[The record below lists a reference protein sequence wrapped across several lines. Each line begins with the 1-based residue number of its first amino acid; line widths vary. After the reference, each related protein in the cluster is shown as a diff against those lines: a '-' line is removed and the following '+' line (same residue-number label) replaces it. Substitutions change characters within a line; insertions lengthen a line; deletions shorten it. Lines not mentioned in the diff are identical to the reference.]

1 VSRPIAV
8 ATAGW
13 HSGLQESADPEFT
26 LLLIQCAYC
35 RSSVFPTCAV
45 MSRNNKKVSAS
56 RIRHS
61 LTFPELLVRL
71 FVGAVCLSG
80 IGFAAVRFYDA
91 VRLRIK
97 QRELVA
103 SVETRGA
110 DPHRVN
116 KQDAEERDVVQADS
130 ATTRA
135 LNATH
140 VVPAAAVSSPDPSV
154 DSPDSSHTPDAVSA
168 ISQQQGSTSSSGIG
182 DPSREPSNSGEI
194 SAAVVEGE
202 TRLGAEMHSNE
213 THSGTNQ
220 ITGVQDFSAMSDAKD
235 AGDEFVLPK
244 FEIQD
249 LSSGRSYD
257 PLVTFKGKVIVLDF
271 WASWC
276 APCLEEMQLLQS
288 TFGGYDAEKFQLI
301 AVNTEERKAIVDEVV
316 ETQQITS
323 RVALDLEGA
332 AASVFGVEAL
342 PTLVLIDQS
351 GTVQRIHVGLEE
363 GLSESIQSE
372 VDHLLS
378 GQMLSFSDD
387 LASRLFLANAK
398 RSLGDTRALKK
409 AEESL
414 PSHETLSD
422 LVLDNGTVYSVGDH
436 LAEAEKRFDRF
447 FADSSGSNDKA
458 LTSLTNK
465 ETGLPTLVF
474 SRRGEKL
481 HGPLMSFHENG
492 KRQSFIHYS
501 FGKRIATQVS
511 WDATGRPLVMEEY
524 RNGRK
529 DGVRAIFKSCGGECT
544 TAHLWVAEEWSQGKL
559 LATHVGLGGN
569 DVVRT
574 EKRSSAN
581 AEMTPE
587 VDAEYRLASLQLS
600 DYDQRLVADEQKLK
614 DAVRDHYKQMKREF
628 HAQANARLIASS
640 ARTHSFA
647 SMLTSGNGR
656 SSSQSEQYNLF
667 SGNSMVRRNCGRS

>member
-1 VSRPIAV
+1 MR
-8 ATAGW
+8 
-13 HSGLQESADPEFT
+13 
-26 LLLIQCAYC
+26 
-35 RSSVFPTCAV
+35 
-45 MSRNNKKVSAS
+45 RNTKKMSAS

-61 LTFPELLVRL
+61 LTLPELLVRL
-71 FVGAVCLSG
+71 FVGAVCLGG

-103 SVETRGA
+103 SVETRGTESH
-110 DPHRVN
+110 DVH
-116 KQDAEERDVVQADS
+116 KLGTEERNLEQRVS
-130 ATTRA
+130 ASDRA
-135 LNATH
+135 INANH
-140 VVPAAAVSSPDPSV
+140 VSLAASASSPDPS
-154 DSPDSSHTPDAVSA
+154 DSSADSSLTPDAVSA
-168 ISQQQGSTSSSGIG
+168 NLQQQGSTRMTGNG
-182 DPSREPSNSGEI
+182 DPAEEPSKSGEI
-194 SAAVVEGE
+194 LTGGVEGE
-202 TRLGAEMHSNE
+202 TRLGAEVRSNE
-213 THSGTNQ
+213 NPSGTDQ
-220 ITGVQDFSAMSDAKD
+220 ISRVQDAPAMSDPEN

-249 LSSGRSYD
+249 LSSGLSYD
-257 PLVTFKGKVIVLDF
+257 PLETYKGKVIVLDF

-276 APCLEEMQLLQS
+276 APCLEEMQILQS
-288 TFGGYDAEKFQLI
+288 TFGEYDAEKFQLI
-301 AVNTEERKAIVDEVV
+301 AVNTEESKAIVDEVV
-316 ETQQITS
+316 VTQQITS
-323 RVALDLEGA
+323 RVALDVEGS

-351 GTVQRIHVGLEE
+351 GTVQRMHVGLEE
-363 GLSESIQSE
+363 GLSETIQSE
-372 VDHLLS
+372 VDRLLNGQLLS
-378 GQMLSFSDD
+378 VSDD

-409 AEESL
+409 AEELL

-447 FADSSGSNDKA
+447 FADSSESNDKA

-511 WDATGRPLVMEEY
+511 WDASGRPLVMEEY

-569 DVVRT
+569 EMVRN

-587 VDAEYRLASLQLS
+587 VDAEYRLASLQFS
-600 DYDQRLVADEQKLK
+600 DYDNRLVADEEKLK
-614 DAVRDHYKQMKREF
+614 DAVRDHYKQLKRDF

-656 SSSQSEQYNLF
+656 SSSQSEQRNLF
-667 SGNSMVRRNCGRS
+667 SGNSMMRRNCGRS